1 MANRQMIENALKIA
15 CDDLIIDDDNVNK
28 DECDDVVNEFSRL
41 MKTIK
46 KEAED
51 AADEDDGESE
61 EDLEDEEEG
70 EEEP

>member
-28 DECDDVVNEFSRL
+28 DECDDVVNDFSRL